1 MSSLTTRVLY
11 DLVARDNASRVF
23 NKVSGSAAGLESR
36 TAKAGAAIA
45 KGLAV
50 GTLAAGALAA
60 ASADMATHFQAS
72 MTKVSTQAGATRKD
86 VKVLSDDVLAL
97 GGKVQQG
104 PDALADSLYHLKS
117 VGLDN
122 AKAMKALREASDL
135 AAVGGADLEETTN
148 ALAGAWRTGIKGA
161 GDFHQAVATVNA
173 IIGAGNM
180 RMSDFN
186 AAIGTG
192 ILASAKTFGLSL
204 QQVGAALALMTDEG
218 IPATDAAT
226 RLRMSFS
233 LLGAPSQAAE
243 KQLKKIGLTGLDLAK
258 AMRGPDGLIG
268 AVSLLKTHLDA
279 SGMSAAQESQLLSR
293 AFGGGRS
300 SSGILTLLNNL
311 DVLRQKQDQVNK
323 STAKFDA
330 AVKAQRQT
338 AEAEWKRL
346 ESALESGS
354 VRLGLALL
362 PPITGFVGW
371 INDKALPAAGKLSSA
386 LGSLV
391 PVGKIKS
398 AVGDVQSTIGGF
410 LSGLTGSSGIGGFV
424 KGLTG
429 AKTPKPKSPIDK
441 FPTTVLKGDLS
452 GAPHLGSGQTSATPK
467 GKALAAEPHY
477 GVGQVAP
484 SNGRIA
490 KTPDYGPHGGSGL
503 AAPLIKAPKAAAPKS
518 PAEQLG
524 AQLRSAVTS
533 GIGKV
538 NWGTVGSSLGKSLA
552 GVLGKAMSKAVDL
565 GKMLGDTI
573 AKTDWLSLGKKVG
586 STAIPFIIGF
596 INNLFEP
603 LFSADFWSKHWKDII
618 YFAVTLIPIGR
629 AAGAIGK
636 VLEHIPF
643 LKAFAPL
650 LRGIEGLGG
659 WIEKGLGKL
668 LKPIGRGLKD
678 GITKAFPEG
687 MAAFEREAG
696 QLGTRL
702 GVWGLDLLEYG
713 KKAAEGIG
721 NGIERGVSYVTEKAL
736 GLLKA
741 VGSPFARAGRYLWD
755 KGTALAQGL
764 KDGAVAGVKG
774 IGSWAKR
781 TFVDPVVNTVKNL
794 FGIHSPSTVFASIGG
809 DLVRGLQGGI
819 LDLAK
824 GVGSWVWNRT
834 GKPILNMFK
843 DAGSLLL
850 SKGRSF
856 VSGMKNGIVDAVKG
870 IGSWAWNRIV
880 KPQIDIF
887 ANVASWLVS
896 KGSSFVSGMKSGVL
910 GAVKGIGSW
919 AYSHMV
925 TPQLNMFKNAG
936 SWLHDKGGAMI
947 SGLKSGITGAVKG
960 IGSWLKKYLV
970 DPIVNAVKKYFGI
983 HSPSKVFAALGGH
996 LVSGLV
1002 QGLATTNGTAIA
1014 RTVFGDLPSALG
1026 SIVGKGLVSVSSLP
1040 GKAMKALGSLGSK
1053 LGGLFGKL
1061 FGGGGSKGGVQ
1072 QWASDVKLVLS
1083 MLGAPASALN
1093 AVLTRIGIES
1103 GGNPNAINL
1112 WDSNAKAG
1120 HPSQGLMQTIPE
1132 TFNAYAGPFKSRG
1145 ITDGLASIYAGVNY
1159 AMHRYGKSW
1168 ISVMTRPGGYA
1179 KGVRGARRG
1188 LAWVGERGAE
1198 LVNFGGGE
1206 DVLSH
1211 EDSVAF
1217 AKTHGIRL
1225 PGYASGT
1232 IQNAADRVSRDKRAV
1247 EDAKDA
1253 VSRAK
1258 RRRKGEAAAE
1268 KKLKAAE
1275 KELQAAETALAN
1287 AKRSA
1292 KTSISN
1298 SIATGLAKTL
1308 GTGTASAITSAI
1320 KTLTTQ
1326 LLNAGYNKTAA
1337 YAQRTG
1343 SKLESLATKKA
1354 SVASTIATAEQYATD
1369 QTSGINDYLKISG
1382 TSATSVGDLI
1392 SQMSG
1397 QQKTAGDFVS
1407 LSKSL
1412 QARGASKG
1420 LLQQLADAG
1429 PGSQLAAILS
1439 DRSVTTG
1446 QISKLNSLVS
1456 SGSKLATTFG
1466 QSMANLMYDSGA
1478 QAGKGF
1484 LSGLKAQEKELGRQ
1498 MSALATV
1505 LVKEIKKSLKIKS
1518 PSQVMRDQVGK
1529 QIALGMVVGM
1539 DAHRPHIASAG
1550 RRLATTAYAASAGAS
1565 SARTTSAFAQLAQ
1578 LINSGSTEVHVHFD
1592 DPTLKDLIRVTTR
1605 PMIQSSASEQAHRA
1619 KVGRRS

>member
-1 MSSLTTRVLY
+1 MGSLTTRVLY
-11 DLVARDNASRVF
+11 DLVARDNASRTL
-23 NKVSGSAAGLESR
+23 NKVGNSAAGLESK

-60 ASADMATHFQAS
+60 ASADMATEFQAS
-72 MTKVSTQAGATRKD
+72 MTKVSTQAGASKKD
-86 VKVLSDDVLAL
+86 VKVLSDQVLAL
-97 GGKVQQG
+97 GGKVQQA
-104 PDALADSLYHLKS
+104 PEQLADSLYHLKS

-135 AAVGGADLEETTN
+135 AAVGGANLEETTN

-279 SGMSAAQESQLLSR
+279 SGLSAAQESQLLSR

-311 DVLRQKQDQVNK
+311 DVLKQKQDQVNK
-323 STAKFDA
+323 STSKFDE
-330 AVKAQRQT
+330 AVKQQRQT

-386 LGSLV
+386 LGSIV
-391 PVGKIKS
+391 PVGTIKK
-398 AVGDVQSTIGGF
+398 AVDDVQSTIGGF

-429 AKTPKPKSPIDK
+429 AKAPKPKQAIDK

-452 GAPHLGSGQTSATPK
+452 GAPHLGSAQTSAKRK
-467 GKALAAEPHY
+467 GNALAQKPHY

-484 SNGRIA
+484 SNGRVA
-490 KTPDYGPHGGSGL
+490 KAPNLGPHGGSGL
-503 AAPLIKAPKAAAPKS
+503 AAPLIKAPKSAAPKS
-518 PAEQLG
+518 AAEQLG
-524 AQLRSAVTS
+524 AQLRSAVTG

-538 NWGTVGSSLGKSLA
+538 NWGSVGSSLGKSLS
-552 GVLGKAMSKAVDL
+552 GVLGKTMSKAVDL

-586 STAIPFIIGF
+586 ATAIPFIIGF
-596 INNLFEP
+596 VNNLFEP
-603 LFSADFWSKHWKDII
+603 LFSGDFWSKHWKDIFL
-618 YFAVTLIPIGR
+618 FAVTLIPVGR
-629 AAGAIGK
+629 VAGALGK
-636 VLEHIPF
+636 IFEHIPV
-643 LKAFAPL
+643 LKIFKPL
-650 LRGIEGLGG
+650 LDGVGKLGA
-659 WIEKGLGKL
+659 WIESGLGKL
-668 LKPIGRGLKD
+668 VKPIGRGLKD

-687 MAAFEREAG
+687 VAAFEREAG
-696 QLGTRL
+696 LLGTRL
-702 GVWGLDLLEYG
+702 GVWGLKLLEYG

-721 NGIERGVSYVTEKAL
+721 NGIERGVSWVVEKSLNLA
-736 GLLKA
+736 KA
-741 VGSPFARAGRYLWD
+741 VVRPFARAGSWLLS
-755 KGTALAQGL
+755 KGIDLAKGL
-764 KDGAVAGVKG
+764 KDGVVSGAKA
-774 IGSWAKR
+774 IGSWVFDHLISPALNRFARANSWLLGKGSALVKGLKDGVVAGAKALGGWI
-781 TFVDPVVNTVKNL
+781 TDHVVTPALNRFSN
-794 FGIHSPSTVFASIGG
+794 AN
-809 DLVRGLQGGI
+809 
-819 LDLAK
+819 
-824 GVGSWVWNRT
+824 SW
-834 GKPILNMFK
+834 
-843 DAGSLLL
+843 LL
-850 SKGRSF
+850 SKGSAL
-856 VSGMKNGIVDAVKG
+856 VSGLKNGVVNGAKA
-870 IGSWAWNRIV
+870 IGSWTYSHIA
-880 KPQIDIF
+880 KPALNAF
-887 ANVASWLVS
+887 ANVNTWLVS
-896 KGSSFVSGMKSGVL
+896 KGSAL
-910 GAVKGIGSW
+910 
-919 AYSHMV
+919 
-925 TPQLNMFKNAG
+925 
-936 SWLHDKGGAMI
+936 I
-947 SGLKSGITGAVKG
+947 SGLKNGITSGIKG

-970 DPIVNAVKKYFGI
+970 DPIVNSVKKFFGI
-983 HSPSKVFAALGGH
+983 HSPSRVFAGIGGH
-996 LVSGLV
+996 LVSGLM
-1002 QGLATTNGTAIA
+1002 QGLATTNGTQIA
-1014 RTVFGDLPSALG
+1014 KTIFGDLPSALG

-1040 GKAMKALGSLGSK
+1040 GKAMKALGGLGSK
-1053 LGGLFGKL
+1053 LGSLFGKL
-1061 FGGGGSKGGVQ
+1061 FGGGGGGGSVSR
-1072 QWASDVKLVLS
+1072 WASDVKLVLS
-1083 MLGAPASALN
+1083 MLGAPASALP
-1093 AVLTRIGIES
+1093 AVLKRIEIES

-1120 HPSQGLMQTIPE
+1120 HPSQGLMQTIPS

-1159 AMHRYGKSW
+1159 AMHRYGANW

-1179 KGVRGARRG
+1179 KGGFAQFG
-1188 LAWVGERGAE
+1188 ETAWVGEKGAE
-1198 LVNFGGGE
+1198 LMQVTPQGTRIFN
-1206 DVLSH
+1206 H
-1211 EDSVAF
+1211 QDSVAI
-1217 AKTHGIRL
+1217 AKNYGIKL

-1258 RRRKGEAAAE
+1258 RRHKGEAAAE
-1268 KKLKAAE
+1268 KKLQAAE
-1275 KELQAAETALAN
+1275 KELRAAEVSLAN
-1287 AKRSA
+1287 AKRNA
-1292 KTSISN
+1292 KTGIAN
-1298 SIATGLAKTL
+1298 SIKTGLQKTLATGTSS
-1308 GTGTASAITSAI
+1308 GIASAIKS
-1320 KTLTTQ
+1320 LTTK
-1326 LLNAGYNKTAA
+1326 LLNAGFDKLAKSVMKS
-1337 YAQRTG
+1337 G
-1343 SKLESLATKKA
+1343 DKLEKLADKRA
-1354 SVASTIATAEQYATD
+1354 SIEKTIAEAKQYASD
-1369 QTSGINDYLKISG
+1369 QTGKINDFLSISG

-1397 QQKTAGDFVS
+1397 QQKTASDFTS

-1429 PGSQLAAILS
+1429 PGSQLAAILG
-1439 DRSVTTG
+1439 DKSVTTG
-1446 QISKLNSLVS
+1446 QISKLNSLVA
-1456 SGSKLATTFG
+1456 SGSKLATNFG

-1518 PSQVMRDQVGK
+1518 PSQVMRDQVGR
-1529 QIALGMVVGM
+1529 QIALGMVAGM
-1539 DAHRPHIASAG
+1539 DAHRPHVAAAG
-1550 RRLATTAYAASAGAS
+1550 RRLATTAYAASAGAG
-1565 SARTTSAFAQLAQ
+1565 SARATAAFDHLAELLTSGRA
-1578 LINSGSTEVHVHFD
+1578 GSPEVHVHFD
-1592 DPTLKDLIRVTTR
+1592 DDRLRDLIDVRVK
-1605 PMIQSSASEQAHRA
+1605 PQIKASEDRQAYRA
-1619 KVGRRS
+1619 KVGRR